1 MQALEKNIKGF
12 NILEVVVV
20 LVIVGVISAAAY
32 PKFTDWK
39 KKREI
44 RDTALKVKSLMLGI
58 NAQVQRGL
66 YSFVQVYV
74 NVEDAEITFT
84 SKGMKSDTLNTKINN
99 GDDNWNTD
107 SSSRCNISSTTYW
120 DDDGAVDNK
129 LEVQTLVIDRQNIT
143 TNFDGEAAVCFSKN
157 ARWYSGA
164 GSFVSGTGSSMVVDG
179 TMFLC
184 IRPSDVNFCA
194 VDESTGKP
202 TIVVENLYSV
212 DWTRFGDVTLD
223 KWSSISNEWVS
234 Q

>member
-1 MQALEKNIKGF
+1 MLALEKNIKGF

-74 NVEDAEITFT
+74 NVEEAEITFT
-84 SKGMKSDTLNTKINN
+84 SKGMKSDTLNKKIND
-99 GDDNWNTD
+99 GTHAWNTD
-107 SSSRCNISSTTYW
+107 SSTRCDISSTTYW

-164 GSFVSGTGSSMVVDG
+164 GNFVSGTGSSMVVDG

-194 VDESTGKP
+194 VDESTGNP

>member
-84 SKGMKSDTLNTKINN
+84 SKGILP
-99 GDDNWNTD
+99 
-107 SSSRCNISSTTYW
+107 SSTP
-120 DDDGAVDNK
+120 
-129 LEVQTLVIDRQNIT
+129 LL
-143 TNFDGEAAVCFSKN
+143 
-157 ARWYSGA
+157 
-164 GSFVSGTGSSMVVDG
+164 
-179 TMFLC
+179 
-184 IRPSDVNFCA
+184 
-194 VDESTGKP
+194 
-202 TIVVENLYSV
+202 
-212 DWTRFGDVTLD
+212 
-223 KWSSISNEWVS
+223 SN
-234 Q
+234 

>member
-1 MQALEKNIKGF
+1 MRAQEKNIKGF

-107 SSSRCNISSTTYW
+107 SSTRCDISSSTYW

-164 GSFVSGTGSSMVVDG
+164 GNFVSGTGSSMVVDG

-194 VDESTGKP
+194 VDESTGNP

>member
-1 MQALEKNIKGF
+1 MRAQEKNIKGF

-84 SKGMKSDTLNTKINN
+84 SKGMKSDTLNKKIND
-99 GDDNWNTD
+99 GAHAWNTD
-107 SSSRCNISSTTYW
+107 ASTRCDISSATYW

-164 GSFVSGTGSSMVVDG
+164 GNFVSGTGSSMVVDG

-184 IRPSDVNFCA
+184 IRPTDVNFCA
-194 VDESTGKP
+194 VDESTGNP

>member
-1 MQALEKNIKGF
+1 MRALEKNIKGF

-107 SSSRCNISSTTYW
+107 SSTRCDISSATYW

-164 GSFVSGTGSSMVVDG
+164 GNFVSGTGSSMVVDG

-184 IRPSDVNFCA
+184 IRPTDVNFCA
-194 VDESTGKP
+194 VDESTGNP

>member
-107 SSSRCNISSTTYW
+107 SSTRCDISSTTYW

-164 GSFVSGTGSSMVVDG
+164 GNFVSGTGSSMVVDE

>member
-107 SSSRCNISSTTYW
+107 SSTRCDISSTTYW

-164 GSFVSGTGSSMVVDG
+164 GSFVSGTGSSMVVDE

-184 IRPSDVNFCA
+184 IRPSDLNFCA
-194 VDESTGKP
+194 VDESTGDP

>member
-1 MQALEKNIKGF
+1 MRALEKNIKGF

-20 LVIVGVISAAAY
+20 LVIVGVISAVAY

-74 NVEDAEITFT
+74 NVADTEITFT

-99 GDDNWNTD
+99 GDDDWNTD
-107 SSSRCNISSTTYW
+107 SSTRCDIASTTYW
-120 DDDGAVDNK
+120 DDVGGVDNK
-129 LEVQTLVIDRQNIT
+129 VEVQTLVIDRQSVT
-143 TNFDGEAAVCFSKN
+143 SNFQGEAAVCFSKN

-164 GSFVSGTGSSMVVDG
+164 GNFVSGTGSSMVVDG

-194 VDESTGKP
+194 VDESTGNP

>member
-107 SSSRCNISSTTYW
+107 SSTRCDISSSTYW

-164 GSFVSGTGSSMVVDG
+164 GNFVSGTGSSMVVDG

-194 VDESTGKP
+194 VDESTGNP

>member
-74 NVEDAEITFT
+74 NVEDTEITFT

-99 GDDNWNTD
+99 GDDIWNTD